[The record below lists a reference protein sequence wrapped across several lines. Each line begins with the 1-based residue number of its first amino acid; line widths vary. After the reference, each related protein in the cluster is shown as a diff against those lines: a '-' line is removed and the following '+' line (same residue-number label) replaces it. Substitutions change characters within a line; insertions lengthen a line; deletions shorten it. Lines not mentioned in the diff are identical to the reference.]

1 MARKLPPSYEAMT
14 LVPPV
19 AEQQPRAVPPATY
32 PQAPLGGGGQTLK
45 DVSAHLILYLHPDA
59 AKALQ
64 RYALEQSAPGRK
76 VKVHDLLIEAVEDWF
91 RRHGLREPVR
101 AKAGRGESQG
111 GRPPLHQP

>member
-1 MARKLPPSYEAMT
+1 MARKLPPSYDAMT
-14 LVPPV
+14 LVPP
-19 AEQQPRAVPPATY
+19 AAQPDSEIFSPTTI
-32 PQAPLGGGGQTLK
+32 PQNSPQKLNQPLK
-45 DVSAHLILYLHPDA
+45 DISAQLMLYLHPDG

-101 AKAGRGESQG
+101 AKRK
-111 GRPPLHQP
+111 

>member
-1 MARKLPPSYEAMT
+1 MKLAPQVAESPPEAA
-14 LVPPV
+14 PV
-19 AEQQPRAVPPATY
+19 ADY
-32 PQAPLGGGGQTLK
+32 PQVTLGGGGQTLK
-45 DVSAHLILYLHPDA
+45 DISAHLMLYLHPNA

-101 AKAGRGESQG
+101 AKAGRGN
-111 GRPPLHQP
+111 RH